1 MYFLVLR
8 YVFLFFLILKPIYS
22 ETQENQEETLTPLLS
37 VEIFRYQ
44 YAQNTNDHVII
55 DWAMLLDQV
64 NNKNLVEDI
73 DGNITFMADKVKV
86 GIILPETF
94 SYLSE
99 NDEYMIS
106 SSVDFK
112 LISSFYSDDLNKKIN
127 QALLEEVKK
136 LQPNEFFNFKPYEF
150 IPINFDNRRTGG
162 FSALQY
168 LISDDYSTCYKDIQE
183 FALEYDVLIAPACF
197 FDYSGN
203 MLKEDSLTIVGYYN
217 REKLIPIAQSKINA
231 EEKEYLAAVENNP
244 DHYSWLLI
252 GDGGPLCTIETIPQ
266 IKLDAAIIN
275 KWEGYYSPWK
285 FVDVN
290 EIFIEITQR
299 KEKECFGILLNLEDK
314 QRLMKALNNKQ
325 ILFKDLKNIIDPDKL
340 DIGIINNFYS
350 EINIFDENFYNF
362 FINYNRDMGLFK
374 KLSQH
379 DINNQKDLDELINKI
394 SLEAPSLSNAS
405 NQDIF
410 DFLNLSEQALEMSIT
425 VSELIKINE
434 QREKELAQKAAEERI
449 QQEKEYI
456 NQYPYYAVISCG
468 FSGTSMALAACFAGF
483 DGLDTTISLTNGI
496 NQTEKKHWEFDQ
508 IGYFEYDQLYIDLEK
523 NFYLMAQNS
532 SDSLTLSLELF
543 DRSTGNLILKEEAS
557 SLYGVVQAVTPY

>member
-1 MYFLVLR
+1 M
-8 YVFLFFLILKPIYS
+8 
-22 ETQENQEETLTPLLS
+22 
-37 VEIFRYQ
+37 
-44 YAQNTNDHVII
+44 
-55 DWAMLLDQV
+55 
-64 NNKNLVEDI
+64 
-73 DGNITFMADKVKV
+73 
-86 GIILPETF
+86 
-94 SYLSE
+94 
-99 NDEYMIS
+99 
-106 SSVDFK
+106 
-112 LISSFYSDDLNKKIN
+112 KK
-127 QALLEEVKK
+127 
-136 LQPNEFFNFKPYEF
+136 
-150 IPINFDNRRTGG
+150 
-162 FSALQY
+162 
-168 LISDDYSTCYKDIQE
+168 
-183 FALEYDVLIAPACF
+183 
-197 FDYSGN
+197 
-203 MLKEDSLTIVGYYN
+203 
-217 REKLIPIAQSKINA
+217 
-231 EEKEYLAAVENNP
+231 KEYLTAVENNP

-362 FINYNRDMGLFK
+362 FINYNRDVGLFK

-434 QREKELAQKAAEERI
+434 QREKEIAQKAAEERI
-449 QQEKEYI
+449 Q
-456 NQYPYYAVISCG
+456 
-468 FSGTSMALAACFAGF
+468 
-483 DGLDTTISLTNGI
+483 
-496 NQTEKKHWEFDQ
+496 
-508 IGYFEYDQLYIDLEK
+508 
-523 NFYLMAQNS
+523 
-532 SDSLTLSLELF
+532 
-543 DRSTGNLILKEEAS
+543 
-557 SLYGVVQAVTPY
+557 